1 MRANWSVRRL
11 NRVANTKSD
20 EPDEG
25 HIHDRQRGLSWTA
38 MLAIVALAIVVA
50 VGIAYLLIDPFFHQP
65 RR

>member
-1 MRANWSVRRL
+1 
-11 NRVANTKSD
+11 VANTKSD

-25 HIHDRQRGLSWTA
+25 QIHDRQRGLSWTA